1 MITTDYQYI
10 RNNFENIS
18 ERIKRAA
25 NRSGRDAHEIRLIAV
40 SKKQPSEKILYA
52 HEMGIDNFG
61 ENYPEET
68 LKKIDQLKNEADSI
82 SWHMIGHLQSRKAK
96 IVAEKFSYIHSIDN
110 LRVVQVLSSELEKSN
125 RTINGL
131 IEINLTGE
139 ISKTGF
145 PAWSQEHLIRT
156 IDSIRSIISFQRI
169 KLTGLMTIPPLS
181 DNPEDSRPIYQKLR
195 NLQTQLSNTFPDQQ
209 WNILSMGTSF
219 DFEVAIEEGAS
230 MVRIG
235 EAIFGPR

>member
-10 RNNFENIS
+10 RSNFESIS

-40 SKKQPSEKILYA
+40 SKKQSAEKILYA
-52 HEMGIDNFG
+52 REIGIVNFG

-96 IVAEKFSYIHSIDN
+96 IVAAQFSYIHSIDN
-110 LRVVQVLSSELEKSN
+110 LHVVQELSSELEKSN
-125 RTINGL
+125 IAINGL
-131 IEINLTGE
+131 IEVNLTGE
-139 ISKTGF
+139 TSKTGF
-145 PAWSQEHLIRT
+145 PAWSQEYFTKT

-169 KLTGLMTIPPLS
+169 KLTGLMTMPPLS